1 MKRLIQICIFLTMT
15 SLGYFAIVTTLF
27 VTKGDHTEI
36 YPRFYKGAN
45 GEINYHGAHSPTGV
59 EAQSIVYDTVRF
71 THRVIYPV
79 APHFKMVEPEYSPEA
94 KVAEE
99 IKKVILDSLS
109 RIEYDLSLDY
119 DGQALAVRQHANP
132 ETIKPGKA
140 KVYVYTHNTASPEGI
155 KYGLRESLMPG
166 HFEDENYMLSQHRGI
181 RTNAILAREL
191 DSKNDGPF
199 DLYFTGSTSEELQLK
214 DEAEVEK
221 AILDPSILDTMRY
234 VDADIS
240 IITQKVKI
248 TTATA
253 PIALPIWIGL
263 ISLLLWSIYR
273 WIADAS
279 RRRYYGNYIHTRPKR
294 KFDLW
299 WLVLILA
306 ALVIY
311 FAFLLLF
318 PVWVILIMMLAYLI
332 YAIYTFYHYANF
344 SMFWVGFITTILQI
358 IDAIVRFIR
367 WVRDGIASIWNWWR
381 EMCGCCRFFII
392 LSFILLLLWV
402 TGVMH
407 VTFVWPF

>member
-1 MKRLIQICIFLTMT
+1 MKRLLQICIFLTMT
-15 SLGYFAIVTTLF
+15 SLGYLAIVITLF

-36 YPRFYKGAN
+36 YHRLNKGGN
-45 GEINYHGAHSPTGV
+45 GEFNFWGLLSPFQS
-59 EAQSIVYDTVRF
+59 EAQSIGCDTLRF

-79 APHFKMVEPEYSPEA
+79 APHFELVEPEYSPEA

-99 IKKVILDSLS
+99 IKKVILDSLH

-119 DGQALAVRQHANP
+119 DGQALAVRQYANP
-132 ETIKPGKA
+132 ETIKPA
-140 KVYVYTHNTASPEGI
+140 KTYVTVALFGTASPEAVR
-155 KYGLRESLMPG
+155 YGLSESLIPG
-166 HFEDENYMLSQHRGI
+166 NYEDENDLLAKERLL
-181 RTNAILAREL
+181 RTRHILEKEL
-191 DSKNDGPF
+191 PQSNVDF
-199 DLYFTGSTSEELQLK
+199 DLYFKSLTSKELQLENK
-214 DEAEVEK
+214 DQISK
-221 AILDPSILDTMRY
+221 AIADPSILNSMRY

-253 PIALPIWIGL
+253 PIALPLWIAL
-263 ISLLLWSIYR
+263 LSFLLWKIYR
-273 WIADAS
+273 WIADAP
-279 RRRYYGNYIHTRPKR
+279 RRRYSGQYIHTRPKR

-299 WLVLILA
+299 WLILILA
-306 ALVIY
+306 ALLIY

-332 YAIYTFYHYANF
+332 YAIYTIYHYANF
-344 SMFWVGFITTILQI
+344 GMFWIGFITTILQI

-367 WVRDGIASIWNWWR
+367 WIRDGIVSIWNWWKGI
-381 EMCGCCRFFII
+381 CGCCRFFII